1 MLPPVVALL
10 VSLLSTA
17 AGADTAPPAWVPAYS
32 VQGVL
37 SIPFA
42 EIEEPFT
49 AWVNLDKRKSR
60 IDYYGGMVKTF
71 QRGDVDEFGTLVKII
86 PYTDEVVVNSLD
98 CFQVNGTDDMQVEP
112 QSMLPDMTDFSLV
125 GRDLKL
131 GQECQKWQKKEL
143 IGQKANKYTMW
154 LKTVEG
160 VAVPVHYEMRGYNTL
175 LGSHYDH
182 YYVTYE
188 NFVAEAPDDS
198 VFDYYASK
206 RCHSWPGPGSAEHIY
221 TMDPMRE
228 FMNNHDKHVRDTF
241 DEFKTRHGKSYRNS
255 LDEGRRMEVYRQNM
269 RYIHS
274 KNRQGLTYKL
284 AANHLADYTL
294 EEMGMLRGKIHDP
307 ELKYNGGQPFSYTP
321 QQLADAPDSLD
332 WRLYGAVTPVKDQ
345 SVCGSCWSFGTVG
358 TLEGTL
364 FLHTGELV
372 RLSQQALI
380 DCSWGFGNNGCDGGE
395 DFRVYQWMLKH
406 GGIPTEDSYGPY
418 MGQDGYCHLNE
429 STIGLKIKGFVN
441 VTSGDLNALKV
452 AVASKGPISVGIDAA
467 HKSLSFYSSGV
478 YYEPDCK
485 NGPDDLD
492 HAVLV
497 VGYGTIGGQDYWLIK
512 NSWSTYWGN
521 DGYVLMAQKENHCGV
536 ATAATYVVP
545 DMPWL

>member
-1 MLPPVVALL
+1 MLPRLALL
-10 VSLLSTA
+10 GLLGLKTLVQ
-17 AGADTAPPAWVPAYS
+17 GTETPAWATAYS

-42 EIEEPFT
+42 EIEEPFA

-71 QRGDVDEFGTLVKII
+71 QRGDVDKYGTLVKIV

-98 CFQVNGTDDMQVEP
+98 CFQVNGTSDMQVEA
-112 QSMLPDMTDFSLV
+112 QSMLPDISDFTLLGSE
-125 GRDLKL
+125 LKQ
-131 GQECQKWQKKEL
+131 GQDCQKWQKKEV
-143 IGQKANKYTMW
+143 IGQKVNKYTMW
-154 LKTVEG
+154 VETVEG
-160 VAVPVHYEMRGYNTL
+160 VAVPVYYEMRGYNNL

-182 YYVTYE
+182 YFVTYQ
-188 NFVAEAPDDS
+188 NFADQAPDDS
-198 VFDYYASK
+198 VFDFFLAK
-206 RCHSWPGPGSAEHIY
+206 RCHSWPGPGSKEHIY

-228 FMNNHDKHVRDTF
+228 FINNHDKHVRQTF
-241 DEFKTRHGKSYRNS
+241 DEFKTRHGKKYQNS
-255 LDEGRRMEVYRQNM
+255 LEEGRRMEVYRQNM

-274 KNRQGLTYKL
+274 KNRQGLSYKL
-284 AANHLADYTL
+284 SANHLADYT
-294 EEMGMLRGKIHDP
+294 EDEMRMLRGKIHDP
-307 ELKYNGGQPFSYTP
+307 ALKYNGGLPFSYTP
-321 QQLADAPDSLD
+321 QQLADAPESLD

-364 FLHTGELV
+364 FLHTGQLV

-395 DFRVYQWMLKH
+395 DFRVYQWMMKH

-418 MGQDGYCHLNE
+418 MGQDGYCHLNQ
-429 STIGLKIKGFVN
+429 STMGLKIKNFVN

-478 YYEPDCK
+478 YYEPECQND
-485 NGPDDLD
+485 PDGLD

-497 VGYGTIGGQDYWLIK
+497 VGYGTISGQDYWLVK

-521 DGYVLMAQKENHCGV
+521 DGYVLMAQKDNNCGV
-536 ATAATYVVP
+536 ATSPTFAVP